1 MIPRAHLWGLTVVL
15 VLTAVSPAWAQRRP
29 TIPPGQAKRA
39 QQVPST
45 SILVSATAAPTA
57 ESVDVITPAGG
68 RVRSLGAWLDDA
80 SALRPGEAWL
90 ALSITRWKMPI
101 ATGTDAPVIDA
112 SIGLRP
118 RVQASI
124 TVPYFRVS
132 DREGGRA
139 SGLGDFYLGTKI
151 VLRDAASHSFGIA
164 VGPTLELLSQTS
176 ITGSGFDRM
185 NWILPVTIER
195 RFDFGRVYGSG
206 GYFTRGV
213 LFAAGAFE
221 YPASDRLVV
230 SAGATHAYATDGDA
244 LSEEVGLSRRRV
256 DVSGTAA
263 YTVSPALAVFGS
275 LGRSIWG
282 LDDDSTRLLA
292 SVGVS
297 LNVTR

>member
-1 MIPRAHLWGLTVVL
+1 MIPRGYLSGLTVVL
-15 VLTAVSPAWAQRRP
+15 VLTAVSPAWGQRRP

-45 SILVSATAAPTA
+45 SALVSASAAPSVET
-57 ESVDVITPAGG
+57 VDVIPSAGG
-68 RVRSLGAWLDDA
+68 RVRSLGAWLDDT
-80 SALRPGEAWL
+80 SALQPGEAWL

-101 ATGTDAPVIDA
+101 ATGTDAPVVDA
-112 SIGLRP
+112 SIGLTP

-124 TVPYFRVS
+124 TVPYFRVT
-132 DREGGRA
+132 DRDGGNL
-139 SGLGDFYLGTKI
+139 SGLGDFYLGTKV
-151 VLRDAASHSFGIA
+151 VLRDAASHTVGVA

-176 ITGSGFDRM
+176 ITNSGFHRV
-185 NWILPVTIER
+185 NWILPISIER
-195 RFDFGRVYGSG
+195 RFNFGRVYGSG

-213 LFAAGAFE
+213 LFATGAFE

-230 SAGATHAYATDGDA
+230 SAAATHAYSTDGAA
-244 LSEEVGLSRRRV
+244 LSEQVGLSRRRI

-292 SVGVS
+292 SIGVS
-297 LNVTR
+297 VNVTR